1 MGYDYEMILDE
12 VDKLSLQGRIE
23 EAKELVRELVPPLF
37 AVDFTNLMELIE
49 RNTYK
54 LWKSVKKNSLFKN
67 THIIT
72 LELIHDMLE
81 VKQHINNYQRNTN
94 KKYGLNL
101 EKDEV
106 INREVADMIII
117 NTLGK
122 LNMLAEQSYFLR
134 LVRNTEVNSPKI
146 RKAEKFAKKPILLI
160 KSLKVLILSF
170 IVVQFL
176 LMKKRY
182 STLLKTKMSKILN
195 TLVAKDAKTGSLIV
209 LNGC

>member
-1 MGYDYEMILDE
+1 MKISKE
-12 VDKLSLQGRIE
+12 KLTL
-23 EAKELVRELVPPLF
+23 L
-37 AVDFTNLMELIE
+37 
-49 RNTYK
+49 
-54 LWKSVKKNSLFKN
+54 KN

-72 LELIHDMLE
+72 LELIHEMLE
-81 VKQHINNYQRNTN
+81 VKQRINNYQRNTN

-146 RKAEKFAKKPILLI
+146 RKAEKFAKKANLADKIVESLDFIFYSGTISFDEEALFNFIKNQNVQNIEYFISKGRQDCISNLVKWLLDTY
-160 KSLKVLILSF
+160 KEEQK
-170 IVVQFL
+170 
-176 LMKKRY
+176 
-182 STLLKTKMSKILN
+182 
-195 TLVAKDAKTGSLIV
+195 
-209 LNGC
+209 